1 MQVGFLA
8 GLIILVTIILAVIVV
23 AFHKLSHIHRKE
35 LPKPIKVQRNLEDLR
50 KLLEIKENNLK
61 YRGKIGVKRRIPLGD
76 GGFCVDSALKELSI
90 GKILFNPRKE
100 MKVGVKERVVVR
112 LTQNLTEDLTKGLKG
127 RGQPQIEE
135 IKVGTFM
142 MAKLT
147 GDNFYIK
154 SLSTEEQ
161 VVGEE
166 GFTEW
171 SWHVTPLKSGIQELH
186 LTVTV
191 RVLIPGQDEQK
202 IDWDVMDKRI
212 SVKVNPSYTIKRFI
226 ESYWQWIAG
235 TIITIVI
242 AAIGI
247 RKKIRRE
254 ER

>member
-1 MQVGFLA
+1 
-8 GLIILVTIILAVIVV
+8 
-23 AFHKLSHIHRKE
+23 
-35 LPKPIKVQRNLEDLR
+35 
-50 KLLEIKENNLK
+50 
-61 YRGKIGVKRRIPLGD
+61 
-76 GGFCVDSALKELSI
+76 
-90 GKILFNPRKE
+90 
-100 MKVGVKERVVVR
+100 MKVGVKERVEVR
-112 LTQNLTEDLTKGLKG
+112 LTQNITENLTEGLIG
-127 RGQPQIEE
+127 SGVPQIEE
-135 IKVGTFM
+135 IDVGTFM
-142 MAKLT
+142 KVRLT
-147 GDNFYIK
+147 GDNFDIK
-154 SLSTEEQ
+154 PLSSEEQ
-161 VVGEE
+161 VVRPVR
-166 GFTEW
+166 FTEW
-171 SWHVTPLKSGIQELH
+171 SWDVTPLKSGIQELH